1 MAKRKQWASSRFF
14 IEVEGDSRVVL
25 CGCCGICAYT
35 EEQVSLR
42 TPFGTVSIYGQGLE
56 MGCMTADGAT
66 VVGRLQRIEFAHEE
80 EVW

>member
-1 MAKRKQWASSRFF
+1 MAKRKQWTSSQFF
-14 IEVEGDSRVVL
+14 IEVEGDRRVVL
-25 CGCCGICAYT
+25 CGCRGICTYT

-42 TPFGTVSIYGQGLE
+42 APFGTVSIYGQGLE

-66 VVGRLQRIEFAHEE
+66 VVGRLQRIEFTHEE